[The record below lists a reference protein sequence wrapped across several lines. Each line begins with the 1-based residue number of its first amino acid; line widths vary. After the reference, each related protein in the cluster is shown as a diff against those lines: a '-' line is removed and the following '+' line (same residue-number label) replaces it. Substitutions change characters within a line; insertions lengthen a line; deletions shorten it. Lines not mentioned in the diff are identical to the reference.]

1 LSKAKPGQ
9 PRNARAAR
17 VGSKVRVTWDSP
29 SKSGGASV
37 TSYQVQ
43 ASPGG
48 RVCIARASRLS
59 CEFSNLSAGVQ
70 YKFKI
75 VAKNKNG
82 SGPSTSASTSASTT
96 FNQQFQRGK

>member
-1 LSKAKPGQ
+1 LSKAKPSQ

-43 ASPGG
+43 ATPGG
-48 RVCIARASRLS
+48 RICVARASRRS
-59 CEFSNLSAGVQ
+59 CEFSNLSDGVQ
-70 YKFKI
+70 YTFKI

-82 SGPSTSASTSASTT
+82 AGPAASTSTT
-96 FNQQFQRGK
+96 FNQQFQRGN